1 MEKSLLKYFKKIEIL
16 LFKECMIEMKIF
28 ISGVSCIGKS
38 TIESKLAKIMNYKF
52 YDLDIEIENY
62 FEMPIAKIKSKYLTE
77 YSYRKDA
84 SIVLKKII
92 EDNKNSNYIVALPTS
107 GLMGAY
113 WRQIKLEVDGIILV
127 LRDKPKNILER

>member
-1 MEKSLLKYFKKIEIL
+1 
-16 LFKECMIEMKIF
+16 MKIF